1 MAGERARRVR
11 HRAAPG
17 RCPHRPLRRGAEV
30 IHSLLRS
37 ERATFKGRYYEI
49 TDAISEPKPVQ
60 EPLPILVGGGGD
72 RTLGIAARWADAW
85 NTWGQPDHIA
95 ERSAALTRAC
105 ERVGRDPDLIART
118 AQALVFIADDGA
130 DADVIAKVEGLVERA
145 PMPAIGG
152 TVEQLRDVV
161 AGYAQAGLD
170 ELIVPDRSLGHG
182 TAKLERMDRFIDEVA
197 PAFR

>member
-1 MAGERARRVR
+1 
-11 HRAAPG
+11 
-17 RCPHRPLRRGAEV
+17 
-30 IHSLLRS
+30 
-37 ERATFKGRYYEI
+37 
-49 TDAISEPKPVQ
+49 
-60 EPLPILVGGGGD
+60 VGGGGD

-105 ERVGRDPDLIART
+105 DRVGRDPDAIART
-118 AQALVFIADDGA
+118 AQALLFMAGDGA
-130 DADVIAKVEGLVERA
+130 DADAIADVERLVERS

-161 AGYAQAGLD
+161 AAYAEAGVD

>member
-1 MAGERARRVR
+1 
-11 HRAAPG
+11 
-17 RCPHRPLRRGAEV
+17 
-30 IHSLLRS
+30 
-37 ERATFKGRYYEI
+37 
-49 TDAISEPKPVQ
+49 
-60 EPLPILVGGGGD
+60 VGGGGD
-72 RTLGIAARWADAW
+72 RMLGVAARWADAW

-105 ERVGRDPDLIART
+105 ERVGREPDLIVRT
-118 AQALVFIADDGA
+118 AQALVFIADA
-130 DADVIAKVEGLVERA
+130 DADADAFAKVEQLVERG

-161 AGYAQAGLD
+161 AAYAEAGLD
-170 ELIVPDRSLGHG
+170 EFVIPDRSLGHG